1 MGHLIPT
8 RTVHLPLNMSVN
20 VLNTTQRK
28 MLLLTTGGE
37 RDIFHIT
44 VLSTSI
50 YFIEYY
56 IYKVAV

>member
-1 MGHLIPT
+1 M
-8 RTVHLPLNMSVN
+8 
-20 VLNTTQRK
+20 
-28 MLLLTTGGE
+28 GE

-56 IYKVAV
+56 IYKVAVKRGVIIDISPIIKVIKVLFC